1 MKANAEHF
9 FKAFEHCMKCEFT
22 RQQAMVM
29 SRGFSRRGLIDASEG
44 CSHYALM
51 MLAGQRK
58 APPERSDRLE
68 CIVMLVC

>member
-9 FKAFEHCMKCEFT
+9 FKAFEHCMKSKFT

-51 MLAGQRK
+51 MLAG
-58 APPERSDRLE
+58 
-68 CIVMLVC
+68 

>member
-51 MLAGQRK
+51 MLQEKRNAK
-58 APPERSDRLE
+58 VPKET
-68 CIVMLVC
+68 CCN

>member
-51 MLAGQRK
+51 MLQANAR
-58 APPERSDRLE
+58 RSADRD
-68 CIVMLVC
+68 

>member
-1 MKANAEHF
+1 MTEEDKELIAGYMGMKANAEHF

-51 MLAGQRK
+51 MLAG
-58 APPERSDRLE
+58 
-68 CIVMLVC
+68 

>member
-44 CSHYALM
+44 CSHYALI
-51 MLAGQRK
+51 LVIHENDAWQR
-58 APPERSDRLE
+58 
-68 CIVMLVC
+68 IF